1 MTSRDL
7 DGMERRH
14 RHEHDHAPAEAE
26 GGEVP
31 LFAPSA
37 HGATSNADREAM
49 AMRSRAAGGGG
60 GLDFLPGSNA
70 GREAMA
76 MRSRGGMAVDSG
88 AADAAQRAGIGDVS
102 GVRVHTDGAAAEAAA
117 SVQARA
123 FTVGSDVYFGA
134 GQYQPGT
141 RAGDQLIGHELAH
154 TAQQRGAGAEVQA
167 KLEVTQSGDAREDEA
182 DVAGGA
188 FAAASRGETVEA
200 VALSSSPTAIA
211 REALT
216 TTHAAAEE
224 EVLPEAKVRG
234 AIAFNQGRSL
244 PPTAWSKIAGV
255 VGAAGAT
262 IDAALVQKIARFQ
275 QRESFD
281 VDGRVGDMTLQRI
294 SQQPGGEGLEDLVQR
309 DDILYLG
316 LNPASRDKEM
326 DQLEGAGASV
336 TGVTGARG
344 ARNQDTAKVD
354 GRTVD
359 LGTPE
364 GIEALMGSF
373 PKLDAARIGALTSF
387 FEGAGGNAKDELAQ
401 LARYLYDAEFGKRL
415 FKRVVL
421 SGHSYGVSI
430 WGDDNGSIPFTD
442 LATLATIFPAAVGQV
457 EDLMLSACNTGQSE
471 KLDQYTGIFPNLK
484 SIWAYVGYSP
494 SAATGSLRHV
504 KEWEKATRGK
514 ADEDKMDAGREKV
527 GRGSGDKD
535 KNVALWSRETGAA
548 DATYKTDSPEA
559 NLDFD
564 TLKASVDGAMSSYED
579 AFIRG
584 VIDQSAL
591 NALFTQLQALVGM
604 FGSQLGDDRD
614 AYATAMRR
622 TLALRHWHNVLGN
635 FMNAHG
641 DALASAWGG
650 SMPRDFGTA
659 SRAKVLAYLTAF
671 SGDKTSDAYT
681 TAVSMLHDLDGI
693 PDNWN

>member
-1 MTSRDL
+1 MPAMTSRDL

-14 RHEHDHAPAEAE
+14 RHEHDHAPPEAE
-26 GGEVP
+26 GAAVP
-31 LFAPSA
+31 LFAPPT
-37 HGATSNADREAM
+37 HGPTSNADREAM
-49 AMRSRAAGGGG
+49 AMRSRAGGGSG

-70 GREAMA
+70 AREAMA
-76 MRSRGGMAVDSG
+76 MRSRGAAVDGG
-88 AADAAQRAGIGDVS
+88 AADAAQRAGLGDVS
-102 GVRVHTDGAAAEAAA
+102 GVRVHTDGAAADAAA
-117 SVQARA
+117 SVEAKA

-134 GQYQPGT
+134 GQYRPGT
-141 RAGDQLIGHELAH
+141 RDGDQLIGHELAH
-154 TAQQRGAGAEVQA
+154 AAQQRGAAPEVQY
-167 KLEVTQSGDAREDEA
+167 KLEVTHSGDAREDEA

-188 FAAASRGETVEA
+188 FAAARRGEAVEA

-216 TTHAAAEE
+216 TSHAAAEDE
-224 EVLPEAKVRG
+224 ILPEAKVRG
-234 AIAFNQGRSL
+234 AIAFNQGRGLL
-244 PPTAWSKIAGV
+244 PDAWSKVAAV
-255 VGAAGAT
+255 VGAVGAT
-262 IDAALVQKIARFQ
+262 VDAALVQKVAAFQ
-275 QRESFD
+275 KRESFD

-309 DDILYLG
+309 DDVLFVG
-316 LNPASRDKEM
+316 LNAASRDKEM
-326 DQLEGAGASV
+326 NQLEANGADV
-336 TGVTGARG
+336 TGVKGAR
-344 ARNQDTAKVD
+344 RQDTAKVE

-359 LGTPE
+359 LGSPE

-373 PKLDAARIGALTSF
+373 PKLDSARIAALTSF
-387 FEGAGGNAKDELAQ
+387 FDGAGAGAKDELAQ
-401 LARYLYDAEFGKRL
+401 LAGFLYDAEFGKRL

-430 WGDDNGSIPFTD
+430 WGDDNGSIQFAE
-442 LATLATIFPAAVGQV
+442 LAQLATIFPAAVGQV

-514 ADEDKMDAGREKV
+514 ADEDKLDAGREKV

-548 DATYKTDSPEA
+548 EATYATDSPEA

-591 NALFTQLQALVGM
+591 NALFTKLQALVGM
-604 FGSQLGDDRD
+604 FGSQLGDDQE

-635 FMNAHG
+635 FMTAHG
-641 DALASAWGG
+641 DALSAAWGG

-671 SGDKTSDAYT
+671 SGDRTSDAYT
-681 TAVSMLHDLDGI
+681 TAITMLHDVDDI